1 MPQVLTSLVYFS
13 MLHKS
18 RGALNV
24 YTRVLKLAAELL
36 FVVVYISD
44 VNRVMSDKF
53 CKARKSSQYIKMFMY
68 FIWSLLYGLKT
79 EL

>member
-1 MPQVLTSLVYFS
+1 MPQVLTSLIYFS

-24 YTRVLKLAAELL
+24 YTRVLNLAAELL

-44 VNRVMSDKF
+44 KF
-53 CKARKSSQYIKMFMY
+53 CKARKPLQYIKMVMY
-68 FIWSLLYGLKT
+68 FIWSLL
-79 EL
+79 

>member
-13 MLHKS
+13 MLHKT

-24 YTRVLKLAAELL
+24 YTRVLNLAAELL
-36 FVVVYISD
+36 FVVVYMSD

-53 CKARKSSQYIKMFMY
+53 CKARKPSQCITMFMY
-68 FIWSLLYGLKT
+68 FIWSLHYGLKT

>member
-24 YTRVLKLAAELL
+24 YTRVLSLAAELL

-44 VNRVMSDKF
+44 VNRVMSDEF
-53 CKARKSSQYIKMFMY
+53 
-68 FIWSLLYGLKT
+68 
-79 EL
+79 